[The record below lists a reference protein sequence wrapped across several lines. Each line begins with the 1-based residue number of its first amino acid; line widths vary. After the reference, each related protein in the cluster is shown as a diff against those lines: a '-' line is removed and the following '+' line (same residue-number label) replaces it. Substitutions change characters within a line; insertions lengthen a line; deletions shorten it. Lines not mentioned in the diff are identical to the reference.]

1 MNRIEDYDQVKRRL
15 VNWLKAYVKENR
27 LMSLVVGVSGG
38 IDSAVASTLS
48 AETGLPT
55 YVLGMPIHQKE
66 EQEDLSDAHLDWLEQ
81 KYPNVTRLKYDL
93 SETFKFVSVWMGIMI
108 TNLPLRTLDLVFAW

>member
-15 VNWLKAYVKENR
+15 VNWLKAYVKENK
-27 LMSLVVGVSGG
+27 LKSLVVGVSGG
-38 IDSAVASTLS
+38 IDSAVSSTLS

-81 KYPNVTRLKYDL
+81 KYISSKVRDSNCCC
-93 SETFKFVSVWMGIMI
+93 FVRIWNCFFYFTI
-108 TNLPLRTLDLVFAW
+108 D